1 MDNSLIIQS
10 VHNLLSTEQTVYVF
24 ITGKYASGKST
35 TTNYI
40 KDYFIDYGVYSIEL
54 DNIVNDY
61 IVDKTCNDIAKN
73 TLNAFKVYK
82 NTASKEDINKFIYYT
97 KKTIEN
103 GIQLGNRI
111 ILFEGA
117 LSSSEICKKIV
128 ENNRLLII
136 YFQPVDFDVHKMR
149 IISRIKSDIYNDTYS
164 LPGYWNEGGY
174 FNREEM
180 KSDIENNIN
189 IDEKYF
195 LILDLIVKNCIEDAK
210 NRYEYVL
217 SSFVDELWNIIV
229 QYT

>member
-1 MDNSLIIQS
+1 MDNSLIIQA
-10 VHNLLSTEQTVYVF
+10 VHNLLSSVTTVYVF

-61 IVDKTCNDIAKN
+61 IVDKTSENKAIS

-82 NTASKEDINKFIYYT
+82 NTASKDDINKFIYYT

-136 YFQPVDFDVHKMR
+136 YFQPIDHEIHKRR
-149 IISRIKSDIYNDTYS
+149 IISRIKSDIYNNTYS

-180 KSDIENNIN
+180 KVDIENNVE
-189 IDEKYF
+189 IDKKYCI
-195 LILDLIVKNCIEDAK
+195 ILDLVVKNCIEDAK
-210 NRYEYVL
+210 NRYEYII
-217 SSFVDELWNIIV
+217 SSFKNDLWNIIV

>member
-1 MDNSLIIQS
+1 MDNSLIIQA
-10 VHNLLSTEQTVYVF
+10 VHNLLSSVTTVYVF

-61 IVDKTCNDIAKN
+61 IVDKTSENKAIS

-82 NTASKEDINKFIYYT
+82 NTASKDDINKFIYYT

-117 LSSSEICKKIV
+117 LSSNEICKKIV

-136 YFQPVDFDVHKMR
+136 YFQPIDHEIHKRR
-149 IISRIKSDIYNDTYS
+149 IISRIKSDIYNNTYS

-180 KSDIENNIN
+180 KVDIENNVE
-189 IDEKYF
+189 IDKKYCI
-195 LILDLIVKNCIEDAK
+195 ILDLVVKNCIEDAK
-210 NRYEYVL
+210 NRYEYII
-217 SSFVDELWNIIV
+217 SSFKNDLWNIIV